1 MEKFNNLAKFG
12 SRYSL
17 RGYQQEFIVKFFAF
31 YDLYKESNT
40 IKFNNTLKQYLE
52 SIIEEKNKECE
63 KNKEYQDKLK
73 EKFNNTIQFILKNN
87 IMNSEKY
94 LARKK
99 EKLLAIM
106 LAVALYLDDNDSNQD
121 KKVDI
126 WTEEFINNANTAS
139 LASLNKNISLILNK
153 LNNG

>member
-1 MEKFNNLAKFG
+1 
-12 SRYSL
+12 
-17 RGYQQEFIVKFFAF
+17 
-31 YDLYKESNT
+31 
-40 IKFNNTLKQYLE
+40 
-52 SIIEEKNKECE
+52 
-63 KNKEYQDKLK
+63 
-73 EKFNNTIQFILKNN
+73 
-87 IMNSEKY
+87 
-94 LARKK
+94 
-99 EKLLAIM
+99 M